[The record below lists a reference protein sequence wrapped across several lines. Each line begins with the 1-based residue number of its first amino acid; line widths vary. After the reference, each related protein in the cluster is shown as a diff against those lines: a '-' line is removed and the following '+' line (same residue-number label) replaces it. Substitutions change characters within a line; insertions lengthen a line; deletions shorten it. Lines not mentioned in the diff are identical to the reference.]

1 MFHLMLGGRELFHS
15 NFIAWLL
22 GLDGDPFKLA
32 ALFGFKGVKLSV
44 EREKL
49 NLDLI
54 LSDGPLK
61 KSVTRSSNRKIGR
74 NGKKEFSEPQC
85 VVVIENKFKSLPDE
99 EQLAEYKV
107 KIEGAYNKKNKKLIL
122 LSFEKPSWTMPQ
134 LPGNGDLIDFEW
146 HWLSYT
152 KLIEHLQKQLGN
164 LKNNSDFGYL
174 RYVEDYCK
182 LVTETSNFVEAV
194 KKEDKARVF
203 WFRSKET
210 KSQDEEAIELKLQDM
225 LQKRRACMLQFEINK
240 IVKIDRWLSVLIT
253 RDRHSEKPDPEEI
266 TFASE
271 HGFTNKT
278 PFVGAWL
285 EVGAKHNEL
294 RLGVQIQGTQYRRY
308 IMWKKFHVK
317 EYEETKNQVRLKKFV
332 DGTDR
337 NQWLFGTDR
346 DEKGIIVQ
354 NGFSDS
360 KRGFKTSLNPK
371 NPYCS
376 YAPNFIYQYV
386 NISEFDNHADL
397 QPDNLPKSVI
407 ADLEYALK
415 LLKKPDYRKRFESW
429 KP

>member
-1 MFHLMLGGRELFHS
+1 MNNLNTAEILNDTNAPSHSENSLSKKAKELKKMPMFHLMLGGRELFHS

-285 EVGAKHNEL
+285 EVG
-294 RLGVQIQGTQYRRY
+294 RR
-308 IMWKKFHVK
+308 IHR
-317 EYEETKNQVRLKKFV
+317 NN
-332 DGTDR
+332 DR
-337 NQWLFGTDR
+337 
-346 DEKGIIVQ
+346 
-354 NGFSDS
+354 
-360 KRGFKTSLNPK
+360 
-371 NPYCS
+371 
-376 YAPNFIYQYV
+376 
-386 NISEFDNHADL
+386 
-397 QPDNLPKSVI
+397 
-407 ADLEYALK
+407 
-415 LLKKPDYRKRFESW
+415 
-429 KP
+429 